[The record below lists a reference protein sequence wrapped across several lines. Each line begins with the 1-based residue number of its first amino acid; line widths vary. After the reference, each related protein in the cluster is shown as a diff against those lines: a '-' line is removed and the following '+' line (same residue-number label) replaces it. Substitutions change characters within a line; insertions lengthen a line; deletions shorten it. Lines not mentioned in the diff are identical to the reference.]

1 MANIVPIIM
10 GGRAAKVLAEER
22 RKRKLAKEETEWLQ
36 AKVMAENHKTQFGS
50 SSHYEKWKAEQLKKK
65 K

>member
-1 MANIVPIIM
+1 MASIIPIIM

-22 RKRKLAKEETEWLQ
+22 KKRKLAKEETEWLQ
-36 AKVMAENHKTQFGS
+36 TRVLAEQHRSQAGS
-50 SSHYEKWKAEQLKKK
+50 SSHFENWKTEQLKKK

>member
-36 AKVMAENHKTQFGS
+36 AKVMAENHQAQFGS